1 MRFPVYWSSFFSIFA
16 KRTIMDDDNKN
27 NLEEPAA
34 AYGQKC
40 KLSEIE
46 FQPMPNMMEAL
57 RKQGYI
63 THEELVERLSK
74 YL

>member
-1 MRFPVYWSSFFSIFA
+1 
-16 KRTIMDDDNKN
+16 MDEKN
-27 NLEEPAA
+27 HNLEEPAA

-63 THEELVERLSK
+63 THEELVERLSSK